1 MTTCAI
7 AYERKRLGVCN
18 KPLVAVPNHTLG
30 QWVMEL
36 MRLYPNAN
44 ILVATNKDFEKPRR
58 RRFVSCITTGD
69 YDCVIMGHSSFE
81 LTSLSRER
89 QLAAMQEETDET
101 TKKIEEMKML
111 SGKTWPLK
119 QMEIFRHNLQDR
131 FDRLCNEG
139 KKDYTI
145 SFEELGMDNLLV
157 DEGHA
162 YKNKYSYRVLH
173 RGSNRKCNLK
183 YHYGLLPV
191 MRTT

>member
-1 MTTCAI
+1 
-7 AYERKRLGVCN
+7 
-18 KPLVAVPNHTLG
+18 
-30 QWVMEL
+30 
-36 MRLYPNAN
+36 
-44 ILVATNKDFEKPRR
+44 
-58 RRFVSCITTGD
+58 
-69 YDCVIMGHSSFE
+69 
-81 LTSLSRER
+81 
-89 QLAAMQEETDET
+89 
-101 TKKIEEMKML
+101 MKML